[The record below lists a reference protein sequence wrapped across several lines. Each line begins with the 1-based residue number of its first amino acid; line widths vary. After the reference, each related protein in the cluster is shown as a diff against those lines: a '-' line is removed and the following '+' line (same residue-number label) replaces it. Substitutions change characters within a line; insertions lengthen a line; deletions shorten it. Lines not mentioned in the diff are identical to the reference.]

1 MCSPKT
7 SAALV
12 VATVTVFIAVAVN
25 GDPYLGTSGVSRFA
39 RASPLRW
46 GKRAEVL
53 RWGKREP
60 LRWGKRS
67 VTDDGE
73 ESIEAEA
80 KEEDQDQHPLDRM
93 AREAPLR

>member
-1 MCSPKT
+1 MKI
-7 SAALV
+7 SAATLAALS
-12 VATVTVFIAVAVN
+12 VALTLTATA
-25 GDPYLGTSGVSRFA
+25 SGEPFAQAGSRFA

-46 GKRAEVL
+46 GKRAAEVL

-67 VTDDGE
+67 VEAIAEDEDDGGE
-73 ESIEAEA
+73 
-80 KEEDQDQHPLDRM
+80 HLPRM